1 MEFKKKTPKIIILTG
16 LAQSGKNQT
25 ATIIKEYY
33 ERQNKKTVIL
43 AYAKYLK
50 DYAKE
55 IITWDGKEET
65 KPRELLQQ
73 LGVELIKNQI
83 DKNMLINR
91 IKEDIKVYQYFF
103 DVIVISDARFEEE
116 IEEIKK
122 DNKTIVI
129 KIEGKQNNL
138 TKEQQNHI
146 TETALNNYN
155 KYDYIIKNNKT
166 LDDLKQQIQNIM
178 EEIKW

>member
-1 MEFKKKTPKIIILTG
+1 MEFKKHNSKIIILTG
-16 LAQSGKNQT
+16 KAQSGKNIS
-25 ATIIKEYY
+25 ANIIKEYY
-33 ERQNKKTVIL
+33 EKKNKKTVIL

-55 IITWDGKEET
+55 IINWDGKEET

-83 DKNMLINR
+83 DENMLINR

-103 DVIVISDARFEEE
+103 DIIIISDARFETE

-122 DNKTIVI
+122 ENKVTVI

-138 TKEQQNHI
+138 TLEQQNHI
-146 TETALNNYN
+146 TETALDNYN
-155 KYDYIIKNNKT
+155 KYDYIIENTKT
-166 LDDLKQQIQNIM
+166 LEELKNHIEKIM
-178 EEIKW
+178 EEI